1 MLEYRDTADG
11 VNHSFFIV
19 CYFYRL
25 LQVFIKTTH
34 HKNIILHDIITMMR
48 FYSIYIYID
57 NNDDDDNDDKSYCLL
72 KYNTYI
78 DIAY

>member
-25 LQVFIKTTH
+25 QVFIKTTH
-34 HKNIILHDIITMMR
+34 HKNIILHDIITKTCNNIIGVLQQTNMR
-48 FYSIYIYID
+48 FYSIYID
-57 NNDDDDNDDKSYCLL
+57 NDDDDDND
-72 KYNTYI
+72 TYI
-78 DIAY
+78 DTAY